1 MAQASFVTES
11 ALLVDPLG
19 TRIEVVD
26 AKAHPVQTAGAQ
38 RIVDDQPSD
47 FGSIALTEDLGS
59 GESDSTVGR
68 LVVEVDLVEDCLTQK
83 RAVLGPDDSPVRP
96 VVVLCP
102 GGEPRLDLGSVES
115 HTGASEP
122 VDVGLRQCD
131 EIVLENGQRQ
141 WF

>member
-1 MAQASFVTES
+1 MAQASLVNES

-26 AKAHPVQTAGAQ
+26 AKAHPVQAAGAQ
-38 RIVDDQPSD
+38 RIVDDHLGD
-47 FGSIALTEDLGS
+47 LGSVALTEDLGPS
-59 GESDSTVGR
+59 EPDSVVGR

-83 RAVLGPDDSPVRP
+83 RAVLGPDYSPVRA
-96 VVVLCP
+96 VVVVCP
-102 GGEPRLDLGSVES
+102 RGEPHLDLGSVES
-115 HTGASEP
+115 HSGASEP
-122 VDVGLRQCD
+122 VDFWLRQCD

>member
-11 ALLVDPLG
+11 ALLVDPPG

-26 AKAHPVQTAGAQ
+26 ATAHPVQTAGAQ

-68 LVVEVDLVEDCLTQK
+68 LVVEVDLVEDCL
-83 RAVLGPDDSPVRP
+83 S
-96 VVVLCP
+96 
-102 GGEPRLDLGSVES
+102 
-115 HTGASEP
+115 
-122 VDVGLRQCD
+122 
-131 EIVLENGQRQ
+131 
-141 WF
+141 